1 MTIKKKSL
9 TLLGA
14 AALSLSMTGCS
25 VFDWL
30 IYKPDIPQG
39 NYMETQ
45 QVEKLRVE
53 MTKEQ
58 VEYILGRPVLRDS
71 FSDDTW
77 YYVYHYKSG
86 RDASIIHKELIIHFD
101 NDLLTKVVGD
111 YDLAEDFSTPLDQS
125 RLPDA
130 PSIEAELE
138 TEITAENTEEPLIPE
153 QRPEA
158 KPLIEEDDPE
168 SQAQKKFE

>member
-14 AALSLSMTGCS
+14 VALSISLSACS

-71 FSDDTW
+71 FADDTW

-86 RDASIIHKELIIHFD
+86 RDASITHKELIIHFN
-101 NDLLTKVVGD
+101 NDQLTSVVGD
-111 YDLAEDFSTPLDQS
+111 YDLSEEFNTPLDQS

-130 PSIEAELE
+130 SQIGEVEQAV
-138 TEITAENTEEPLIPE
+138 PLIPE
-153 QRPEA
+153 QRPDA
-158 KPLIEEDDPE
+158 KPLVEETDPE
-168 SQAQKKFE
+168 AQASKKFE

>member
-14 AALSLSMTGCS
+14 VALSLSVTGCS

-45 QVEKLRVE
+45 QVEKLRIE

-58 VEYILGRPVLRDS
+58 VEYILGNPVLRDS

-86 RDASIIHKELIIHFD
+86 RDASIIHKELIIHFKGD
-101 NDLLTKVVGD
+101 IMTKVVGD
-111 YDLAEDFSTPLDQS
+111 YDLAEDFDIPLDQS

-130 PSIEAELE
+130 STPNAEDNVE
-138 TEITAENTEEPLIPE
+138 VPLIPE
-153 QRPEA
+153 QRPDT
-158 KPLIEEDDPE
+158 KPLVEENDPE
-168 SQAQKKFE
+168 SQAEGNLNKIN

>member
-1 MTIKKKSL
+1 MTIKKQSL

-14 AALSLSMTGCS
+14 AALSLSLSACS

-45 QVEKLRVE
+45 QVEKLRIE

-58 VEYILGRPVLRDS
+58 VEYIIGRPVLRDS

-86 RDASIIHKELIIHFD
+86 RDASITHKELIIHFEGEM
-101 NDLLTKVVGD
+101 LTKVEGD
-111 YDLAEDFSTPLDQS
+111 YELAEDFNTPLEQS

-130 PSIEAELE
+130 PLIGVDADLNEA
-138 TEITAENTEEPLIPE
+138 TEPLIPK
-153 QRPEA
+153 QRPDS
-158 KPLIEEDDPE
+158 KPLVEEVEPE
-168 SQAQKKFE
+168 AQAKKKFE

>member
-1 MTIKKKSL
+1 MTFKKKSL

-14 AALSLSMTGCS
+14 AALSLSISGCS

-45 QVEKLRVE
+45 QVEKLRIE

-58 VEYILGRPVLRDS
+58 VEYILGKPVLRDS
-71 FSDDTW
+71 FADDTW

-86 RDASIIHKELIIHFD
+86 RDASIIHKELIIHFNE
-101 NDLLTKVVGD
+101 NDQLTKVVGD
-111 YDLAEDFSTPLDQS
+111 YDLAEDFDTPLEQS

-130 PSIEAELE
+130 PSLEAS
-138 TEITAENTEEPLIPE
+138 TEQSVEGDEEPLIPE
-153 QRPEA
+153 QRPDT
-158 KPLIEEDDPE
+158 KPLVEEDDPE
-168 SQAQKKFE
+168 AQAQKKFE

>member
-1 MTIKKKSL
+1 MTIKKHSI

-14 AALSLSMTGCS
+14 AALSLSLSACS

-71 FSDDTW
+71 FSDNTW

-86 RDASIIHKELIIHFD
+86 RDASIIHKELILHFD
-101 NDLLTKVVGD
+101 EDKLRRIDGD
-111 YDLAEDFSTPLDQS
+111 YELSAEFNTPLDQS
-125 RLPDA
+125 RLPQL
-130 PSIEAELE
+130 SG
-138 TEITAENTEEPLIPE
+138 EISDKGDLVPLNPE
-153 QRPEA
+153 SRPDA
-158 KPLIEEDDPE
+158 KPLIEE
-168 SQAQKKFE
+168 KKPQSLNEIKSSE

>member
-1 MTIKKKSL
+1 MTIKKHSI

-14 AALSLSMTGCS
+14 AALSLSLSACS

-71 FSDDTW
+71 FSDNTW

-86 RDASIIHKELIIHFD
+86 RDASIIHKELILHFD
-101 NDLLTKVVGD
+101 EDKLTRIDGD
-111 YDLAEDFSTPLDQS
+111 YELSAEFNTPLDQS
-125 RLPDA
+125 SLPELSGEISDKGDLVPLNPESRPDA
-130 PSIEAELE
+130 
-138 TEITAENTEEPLIPE
+138 
-153 QRPEA
+153 Q
-158 KPLIEEDDPE
+158 PLIEE
-168 SQAQKKFE
+168 KKPQTLNEIKSSE

>member
-1 MTIKKKSL
+1 MTIKKQSF

-14 AALSLSMTGCS
+14 AALSISLSACS

-39 NYMETQ
+39 NYIETQ
-45 QVEKLRVE
+45 QVEKLRIE

-71 FSDDTW
+71 FADDTW

-86 RDASIIHKELIIHFD
+86 RDASITHKELIIHFD
-101 NDLLTKVVGD
+101 KDQLANIVGD
-111 YDLAEDFSTPLDQS
+111 YDLAEDFNTPLSQS
-125 RLPDA
+125 QLPDS
-130 PSIEAELE
+130 PQIDDTDPL
-138 TEITAENTEEPLIPE
+138 TPLIPE
-153 QRPEA
+153 QRPDA
-158 KPLIEEDDPE
+158 TPVVDDNAE
-168 SQAQKKFE
+168 SQASKKF

>member
-1 MTIKKKSL
+1 MTIKKQ
-9 TLLGA
+9 TLALA
-14 AALSLSMTGCS
+14 SVAVLSLSLSGCS

-30 IYKPDIPQG
+30 VYKPDIPQG

-58 VEYILGRPVLRDS
+58 VEYILGKPVLRDS

-86 RDASIIHKELIIHFD
+86 RDASIIHKELILHFD
-101 NDLLTKVVGD
+101 QTKLSHIDGD
-111 YDLAEDFSTPLDQS
+111 YELANDFNIPLDQS
-125 RLPDA
+125 QLPDA
-130 PSIEAELE
+130 SHLDQLDDKG
-138 TEITAENTEEPLIPE
+138 EPLIPE
-153 QRPEA
+153 QRPDS
-158 KPLIEEDDPE
+158 KPLVEEVKPL
-168 SQAQKKFE
+168 SQSEIK